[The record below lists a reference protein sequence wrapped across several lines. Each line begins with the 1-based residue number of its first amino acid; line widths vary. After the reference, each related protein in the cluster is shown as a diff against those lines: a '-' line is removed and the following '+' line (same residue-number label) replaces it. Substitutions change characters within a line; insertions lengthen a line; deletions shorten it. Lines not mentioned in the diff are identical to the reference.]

1 MTKEWGQRNK
11 TPILR
16 SGWGLG
22 VNHLGYSL
30 RFCPVSAVSKAWGD

>member
-16 SGWGLG
+16 SGWGL
-22 VNHLGYSL
+22 
-30 RFCPVSAVSKAWGD
+30 